1 MINKT
6 LILNLCIVLLTIYSV
21 QAQRFSMASVKHFE
35 NIEDAKNKLN
45 SLAAEKQFSG
55 TVLISKGDNIILKE
69 AYGMADI
76 ERQIANKTDTKINI
90 GSINKVFTQVCV
102 MQLIDKNKIKLEDK
116 ITKYIP
122 ELKMEMAEEI
132 TILHLLKMTSGLGGY
147 FDSDKYVS
155 GYQSFQ
161 NMEDYLPV
169 LVGLKLDFKPGT
181 KPQYSN
187 AGYELLGIM
196 IQRVSGQNYYD
207 YVKENVYEKAG
218 MINTDA
224 YNRNKKTENLAHGYS
239 QYKENEAAGQL
250 SENQEGKFV
259 LNVNERYPKGSAAGG
274 GYSTV
279 EDLSKFAFALD
290 QDKLL
295 SQSSRDIF
303 FNQLNRQMPDG
314 NKRLMVAGGA
324 PGISAMLIVNYTKN
338 SVVVVLSNFDPPTA
352 TGLGAR
358 LAKSVEMDK
367 I

>member
-1 MINKT
+1 MIIKT
-6 LILNLCIVLLTIYSV
+6 MVLNCCFVLLAMYSV
-21 QAQRFSMASVKHFE
+21 QAQRFSMASVQHFE
-35 NIEDAKNKLN
+35 NIEEAKNELK
-45 SLAAEKQFSG
+45 SLASEKQFSG
-55 TVLISKGDNIILKE
+55 TVLISKDDNIILKE

-76 ERQIANKTDTKINI
+76 ERQIANKIDTKINI

-102 MQLIDKNKIKLEDK
+102 MQLFDNNRIKLEDN
-116 ITKYIP
+116 IVKYIP

-147 FDSDKYVS
+147 FDSDMYVS

-161 NMEDYLPV
+161 NLEDYLPV
-169 LVGLKLDFKPGT
+169 LLGLKLDSKPGT
-181 KPQYSN
+181 RPQYSN

-207 YVKENVYEKAG
+207 YVKKNVYEKAG

-224 YNRNKKTENLAHGYS
+224 YNRNKKTKNLAHGYS
-239 QYKENEAAGQL
+239 QYEENESMGQL
-250 SENQEGKFV
+250 SDNQNGKFV

-279 EDLSKFAFALD
+279 EDLSKFAISLN
-290 QDKLL
+290 QDNLL
-295 SQSSRDIF
+295 TQSSKDIF
-303 FNQLNRQMPDG
+303 FNKLNRQMPDG
-314 NKRLMVAGGA
+314 NIRLMVAGGA
-324 PGISAMLIVNYTKN
+324 PGINAMLIVNYTKN

-352 TGLGAR
+352 TGVGAR
-358 LAKSVEMDK
+358 LAKSVEMNK